1 MKYMNNSSELF
12 VSYAS
17 DDNYAVYMGVSML
30 SLFESNKDIN
40 NIVVYVLDCG
50 IGECNSESFI
60 DRKSVV

>member
-1 MKYMNNSSELF
+1 MNNSSELF

-40 NIVVYVLDCG
+40 NI
-50 IGECNSESFI
+50 
-60 DRKSVV
+60 